1 MTMRW
6 AGYAARMGKMRKGFD
21 GKPKRKRPFGRPRC
35 AWNDIKVDLK
45 EV

>member
-1 MTMRW
+1 MRPEW
-6 AGYAARMGKMRKGFD
+6 GKCVRALME
-21 GKPKRKRPFGRPRC
+21 KPKRKRPFGRPRC